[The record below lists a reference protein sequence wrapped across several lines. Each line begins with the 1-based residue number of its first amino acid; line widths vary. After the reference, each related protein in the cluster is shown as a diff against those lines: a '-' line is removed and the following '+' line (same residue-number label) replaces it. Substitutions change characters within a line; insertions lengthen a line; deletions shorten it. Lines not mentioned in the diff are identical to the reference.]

1 MINVDALQQRI
12 DLINAQWPKR
22 AYLPKTLIVACESA
36 EVLGRAVQIVRN
48 TYGTK
53 PWPSSLS
60 LVPVYLTDKLGI
72 RSPNSSEYMRTTH
85 FNLHPTFDRT
95 WAGSTAYRRAS
106 QVVHVFTDCDLSKY
120 KAASS
125 TISDWLKNIV
135 EFTDIAESDLYSMI
149 PDTPPPPPRNP
160 VILKPRRWPC

>member
-1 MINVDALQQRI
+1 MITLDALQQRI
-12 DLINAQWPKR
+12 DLIDAQWPKR

-53 PWPSSLS
+53 SYPSALL
-60 LVPVYLTDKLGI
+60 LVPIYLTDKLGI
-72 RSPNSSEYMRTTH
+72 RSQNSSEYMRTTH
-85 FNLHPTFDRT
+85 FNLHPSFDRT

-106 QVVHVFTDCDLSKY
+106 QVMHVFTDCNLSKY

-135 EFTDIAESDLYSMI
+135 EFTTIDEHALYSMI
-149 PDTPPPPPRNP
+149 PDTAPPVPNP
-160 VILKPRRWPC
+160 VLLKPRRWPC